1 MLLTGGASRRMGT
14 AKADLVLVPGTETLA
29 RRTARLL
36 AATTDPAIEVGPGY
50 TDLPSVA
57 DDLAGAGPL
66 HAIISGLRLLD
77 DLTKN
82 DLTKNDLSRDYP
94 VLVVATDLPFL
105 TPHLLAWLAA
115 HPGPSS
121 VVPMAAGRA
130 QTLCARY
137 PRSDLR
143 RAAELTREG
152 KESMRDLL
160 AVIRPVLVG
169 EDEWARV
176 ALDRRALFDID
187 TPEDLYAARR
197 DMARRIGK

>member
-1 MLLTGGASRRMGT
+1 MPAAGMLLTGGASRRMGT
-14 AKADLVLVPGTETLA
+14 NKADLVLVPGTETLA

-50 TDLPSVA
+50 TDLPSVT
-57 DDLAGAGPL
+57 DDVAGAGPL

-82 DLTKNDLSRDYP
+82 DLNRDYP
-94 VLVVATDLPFL
+94 VLIVATDLPFL
-105 TPHLLAWLAA
+105 TPNLLAWLAA
-115 HPGPSS
+115 QPGSSS
-121 VVPMAAGRA
+121 VVPVAGGRA

-137 PRSDLR
+137 PRSDLHR
-143 RAAELTREG
+143 VAELTREG
-152 KESMRDLL
+152 KKSMRDLL
-160 AVIRPVLVG
+160 AVIQPVLVG

-187 TPEDLYAARR
+187 TPEDLDVARR
-197 DMARRIGK
+197 NMVRGSGR